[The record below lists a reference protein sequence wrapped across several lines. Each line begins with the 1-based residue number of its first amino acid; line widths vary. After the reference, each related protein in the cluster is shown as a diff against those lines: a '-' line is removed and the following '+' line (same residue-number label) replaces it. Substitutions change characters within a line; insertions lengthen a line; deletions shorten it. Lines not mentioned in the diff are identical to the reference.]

1 MGRSMVYGRTGMI
14 MDRSKLK
21 SLTRIWNLFLL
32 NVGMKMEMNAPVT
45 KKGLIGFVNR
55 FQI

>member
-1 MGRSMVYGRTGMI
+1 MVYGRTGMI